1 MKGIAKIQIGNDEF
15 ILYIRKKATKCSL
28 TNDQLGKLIWIRI
41 LEEDVEAKQVEEDR
55 PCLWGK
61 SADNRNAKAL
71 PITATQFEFKR
82 SILPKIYNYLD
93 ELALK

>member
-1 MKGIAKIQIGNDEF
+1 MGNDEF

-28 TNDQLGKLIWIRI
+28 SNDQLGKMIWIWI
-41 LEEDVEAKQVEEDR
+41 FAEDNNAKQVEDDR

-61 SADNRNAKAL
+61 SANNIDAKAL

-82 SILPKIYNYLD
+82 SILPGLYDYLD
-93 ELALK
+93 DLGLKYKSKYV